1 MNAPPLHM
9 EATNR
14 EQIMDSQSNNGNT
27 EFLTDFGETIETA
40 AARLLQISEERSA
53 VPRVAGKW
61 SRKEIMGHLIDSAAN
76 NHQRFVRAQFTDE
89 LVFPGYEQ
97 NAWVQ
102 SQRYQEK
109 DWRELVSLWR
119 LYNRHIL
126 HIMKV
131 TPEETRLKLRHKHNL
146 NLIASD
152 TISESE
158 PVTLDFFMRDY
169 VDHMKKH
176 LGQILDSEAG

>member
-1 MNAPPLHM
+1 MS
-9 EATNR
+9 
-14 EQIMDSQSNNGNT
+14 IQSDNGNK
-27 EFLTDFGETIETA
+27 EFLNDFGQTIETA
-40 AARLLQISEERSA
+40 AGRLLEISEERSA
-53 VPRVAGKW
+53 VPRVEGKW

-97 NAWVQ
+97 NAWVE
-102 SQRYQEK
+102 SQHYQEK
-109 DWRELVSLWR
+109 DWRELVELWQ

-131 TPEETRLKLRHKHNL
+131 TPEETRMKLRHKHNL
-146 NLIASD
+146 HVIASD
-152 TISESE
+152 KISEHE

-176 LGQILDSEAG
+176 LGQILN